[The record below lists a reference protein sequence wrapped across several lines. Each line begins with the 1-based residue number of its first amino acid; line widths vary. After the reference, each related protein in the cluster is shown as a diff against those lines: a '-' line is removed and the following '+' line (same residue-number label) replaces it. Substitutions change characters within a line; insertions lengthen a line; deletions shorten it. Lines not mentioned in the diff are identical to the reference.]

1 MQINELVTFAADVGR
16 GLLESGAETSRV
28 EDTVER
34 IIRHFYDGKS
44 EVLVVMTGLFVT
56 VGDVTKTV
64 RVRRRTINLD
74 KVSKIN
80 MMSRDIADDKIDFEE
95 ALKRFEYIMAQKPYS
110 LWVKT
115 VAVAFCCGFFTL
127 LFGGN
132 AFDGLNSFVVGAVIN
147 VFIWFLRK
155 HHTAEFIITFSGGVV
170 IALLIL
176 LFYAIG
182 LGKNI
187 NPMITGA
194 IMPLVPGLAITNAIR
209 DIIAGDYLSGGARL
223 FDAGSRGDCTCHR
236 CRQCYVHF
244 RSYDGRCY
252 GMIFLEMF
260 VAFAATMAFAVIF
273 NVSRSELIF
282 CGIAGLVAEG
292 VYLFTLRISDE
303 TALAIFVASIAV
315 TVLSRILANI
325 RRMPVTVYL
334 ISGIIS
340 LVPGAGMYN
349 TVYNIIASD
358 YMKAMYTGI
367 DTIKVAVA
375 IAVGIVLVFALPNKM
390 FFKRK

>member
-95 ALKRFEYIMAQKPYS
+95 ALKRFEYIMEQKPYS

-176 LFYAIG
+176 LFY
-182 LGKNI
+182 
-187 NPMITGA
+187 
-194 IMPLVPGLAITNAIR
+194 
-209 DIIAGDYLSGGARL
+209 
-223 FDAGSRGDCTCHR
+223 
-236 CRQCYVHF
+236 
-244 RSYDGRCY
+244 
-252 GMIFLEMF
+252 
-260 VAFAATMAFAVIF
+260 
-273 NVSRSELIF
+273 
-282 CGIAGLVAEG
+282 
-292 VYLFTLRISDE
+292 
-303 TALAIFVASIAV
+303 
-315 TVLSRILANI
+315 
-325 RRMPVTVYL
+325 
-334 ISGIIS
+334 
-340 LVPGAGMYN
+340 
-349 TVYNIIASD
+349 
-358 YMKAMYTGI
+358 
-367 DTIKVAVA
+367 
-375 IAVGIVLVFALPNKM
+375 
-390 FFKRK
+390 

>member
-44 EVLVVMTGLFVT
+44 EVLVVMT
-56 VGDVTKTV
+56 
-64 RVRRRTINLD
+64 
-74 KVSKIN
+74 
-80 MMSRDIADDKIDFEE
+80 RDIADDKIDFEE
-95 ALKRFEYIMAQKPYS
+95 ALKRFEYVMAQKPYP

-209 DIIAGDYLSGGARL
+209 DFIAGDYLSGGARL
-223 FDAGSRGDCTCHR
+223 FDAI
-236 CRQCYVHF
+236 V
-244 RSYDGRCY
+244 
-252 GMIFLEMF
+252 
-260 VAFAATMAFAVIF
+260 
-273 NVSRSELIF
+273 
-282 CGIAGLVAEG
+282 
-292 VYLFTLRISDE
+292 
-303 TALAIFVASIAV
+303 
-315 TVLSRILANI
+315 
-325 RRMPVTVYL
+325 
-334 ISGIIS
+334 
-340 LVPGAGMYN
+340 
-349 TVYNIIASD
+349 
-358 YMKAMYTGI
+358 
-367 DTIKVAVA
+367 VA
-375 IAVGIVLVFALPNKM
+375 IALATGAGSVMYIFGHMTGGVMDDFS
-390 FFKRK
+390 

>member
-1 MQINELVTFAADVGR
+1 
-16 GLLESGAETSRV
+16 
-28 EDTVER
+28 
-34 IIRHFYDGKS
+34 
-44 EVLVVMTGLFVT
+44 
-56 VGDVTKTV
+56 
-64 RVRRRTINLD
+64 
-74 KVSKIN
+74 

-194 IMPLVPGLAITNAIR
+194 IMPLVPCLAITNAIR
-209 DIIAGDYLSGGARL
+209 DIILI
-223 FDAGSRGDCTCHR
+223 FDTLPISCAP
-236 CRQCYVHF
+236 QAMAKIPA
-244 RSYDGRCY
+244 RSYPCQ
-252 GMIFLEMF
+252 ECP
-260 VAFAATMAFAVIF
+260 
-273 NVSRSELIF
+273 VS
-282 CGIAGLVAEG
+282 
-292 VYLFTLRISDE
+292 
-303 TALAIFVASIAV
+303 
-315 TVLSRILANI
+315 
-325 RRMPVTVYL
+325 
-334 ISGIIS
+334 
-340 LVPGAGMYN
+340 
-349 TVYNIIASD
+349 
-358 YMKAMYTGI
+358 
-367 DTIKVAVA
+367 
-375 IAVGIVLVFALPNKM
+375 
-390 FFKRK
+390 

>member
-28 EDTVER
+28 EDTGER

-223 FDAGSRGDCTCHR
+223 FDA
-236 CRQCYVHF
+236 V
-244 RSYDGRCY
+244 
-252 GMIFLEMF
+252 
-260 VAFAATMAFAVIF
+260 V
-273 NVSRSELIF
+273 
-282 CGIAGLVAEG
+282 
-292 VYLFTLRISDE
+292 
-303 TALAIFVASIAV
+303 
-315 TVLSRILANI
+315 
-325 RRMPVTVYL
+325 
-334 ISGIIS
+334 
-340 LVPGAGMYN
+340 
-349 TVYNIIASD
+349 
-358 YMKAMYTGI
+358 
-367 DTIKVAVA
+367 VA
-375 IAVGIVLVFALPNKM
+375 IALATGAGSVMYIFGHMTGGVM
-390 FFKRK
+390 G

>member
-147 VFIWFLRK
+147 VFIWFFEK
-155 HHTAEFIITFSGGVV
+155 TSHGGV
-170 IALLIL
+170 
-176 LFYAIG
+176 Y
-182 LGKNI
+182 
-187 NPMITGA
+187 
-194 IMPLVPGLAITNAIR
+194 
-209 DIIAGDYLSGGARL
+209 
-223 FDAGSRGDCTCHR
+223 
-236 CRQCYVHF
+236 
-244 RSYDGRCY
+244 
-252 GMIFLEMF
+252 
-260 VAFAATMAFAVIF
+260 
-273 NVSRSELIF
+273 
-282 CGIAGLVAEG
+282 
-292 VYLFTLRISDE
+292 
-303 TALAIFVASIAV
+303 
-315 TVLSRILANI
+315 
-325 RRMPVTVYL
+325 
-334 ISGIIS
+334 
-340 LVPGAGMYN
+340 
-349 TVYNIIASD
+349 YNIFGRSC
-358 YMKAMYTGI
+358 YC
-367 DTIKVAVA
+367 VAD
-375 IAVGIVLVFALPNKM
+375 ITLLCNRFGK
-390 FFKRK
+390 KY

>member
-95 ALKRFEYIMAQKPYS
+95 ALKRFEYVMAQKPYP

-187 NPMITGA
+187 NPMITE
-194 IMPLVPGLAITNAIR
+194 LLC
-209 DIIAGDYLSGGARL
+209 RL
-223 FDAGSRGDCTCHR
+223 
-236 CRQCYVHF
+236 Y
-244 RSYDGRCY
+244 
-252 GMIFLEMF
+252 
-260 VAFAATMAFAVIF
+260 
-273 NVSRSELIF
+273 
-282 CGIAGLVAEG
+282 
-292 VYLFTLRISDE
+292 
-303 TALAIFVASIAV
+303 
-315 TVLSRILANI
+315 
-325 RRMPVTVYL
+325 PVWQ
-334 ISGIIS
+334 
-340 LVPGAGMYN
+340 
-349 TVYNIIASD
+349 
-358 YMKAMYTGI
+358 
-367 DTIKVAVA
+367 
-375 IAVGIVLVFALPNKM
+375 
-390 FFKRK
+390 

>member
-95 ALKRFEYIMAQKPYS
+95 ALKRFEYVMAQKPYP

-132 AFDGLNSFVVGAVIN
+132 AFDGLNS
-147 VFIWFLRK
+147 FLRK

-223 FDAGSRGDCTCHR
+223 FDAI
-236 CRQCYVHF
+236 V
-244 RSYDGRCY
+244 
-252 GMIFLEMF
+252 
-260 VAFAATMAFAVIF
+260 
-273 NVSRSELIF
+273 
-282 CGIAGLVAEG
+282 
-292 VYLFTLRISDE
+292 
-303 TALAIFVASIAV
+303 
-315 TVLSRILANI
+315 
-325 RRMPVTVYL
+325 
-334 ISGIIS
+334 
-340 LVPGAGMYN
+340 
-349 TVYNIIASD
+349 
-358 YMKAMYTGI
+358 
-367 DTIKVAVA
+367 VA
-375 IAVGIVLVFALPNKM
+375 IALATGAGSVMYIFGHMTGGVM
-390 FFKRK
+390 G

>member
-1 MQINELVTFAADVGR
+1 MQINELVTFTADVGR

-95 ALKRFEYIMAQKPYS
+95 ALKRFEYVMAQKPYP

-182 LGKNI
+182 LGKNV

-223 FDAGSRGDCTCHR
+223 FDA
-236 CRQCYVHF
+236 V
-244 RSYDGRCY
+244 
-252 GMIFLEMF
+252 
-260 VAFAATMAFAVIF
+260 V
-273 NVSRSELIF
+273 
-282 CGIAGLVAEG
+282 
-292 VYLFTLRISDE
+292 
-303 TALAIFVASIAV
+303 
-315 TVLSRILANI
+315 
-325 RRMPVTVYL
+325 
-334 ISGIIS
+334 
-340 LVPGAGMYN
+340 
-349 TVYNIIASD
+349 
-358 YMKAMYTGI
+358 
-367 DTIKVAVA
+367 VA
-375 IAVGIVLVFALPNKM
+375 IALATGAGSVMYIFGHMTGGVM
-390 FFKRK
+390 G

>member
-95 ALKRFEYIMAQKPYS
+95 ALKRFEYIMEQKPYS

-132 AFDGLNSFVVGAVIN
+132 QCFYM
-147 VFIWFLRK
+147 VFEK
-155 HHTAEFIITFSGGVV
+155 TSHGGV
-170 IALLIL
+170 
-176 LFYAIG
+176 Y
-182 LGKNI
+182 
-187 NPMITGA
+187 
-194 IMPLVPGLAITNAIR
+194 
-209 DIIAGDYLSGGARL
+209 
-223 FDAGSRGDCTCHR
+223 
-236 CRQCYVHF
+236 
-244 RSYDGRCY
+244 
-252 GMIFLEMF
+252 
-260 VAFAATMAFAVIF
+260 
-273 NVSRSELIF
+273 
-282 CGIAGLVAEG
+282 
-292 VYLFTLRISDE
+292 
-303 TALAIFVASIAV
+303 
-315 TVLSRILANI
+315 
-325 RRMPVTVYL
+325 
-334 ISGIIS
+334 
-340 LVPGAGMYN
+340 
-349 TVYNIIASD
+349 YNIFGRSC
-358 YMKAMYTGI
+358 YC
-367 DTIKVAVA
+367 VAD
-375 IAVGIVLVFALPNKM
+375 ITLLCNRFGK
-390 FFKRK
+390 KY

>member
-80 MMSRDIADDKIDFEE
+80 MMSRDITDDKIDFEE
-95 ALKRFEYIMAQKPYS
+95 ALKRFEYIMVQKPYP
-110 LWVKT
+110 LLVKT

-132 AFDGLNSFVVGAVIN
+132 AFVVGAVIN

-223 FDAGSRGDCTCHR
+223 FDA
-236 CRQCYVHF
+236 V
-244 RSYDGRCY
+244 
-252 GMIFLEMF
+252 
-260 VAFAATMAFAVIF
+260 V
-273 NVSRSELIF
+273 
-282 CGIAGLVAEG
+282 
-292 VYLFTLRISDE
+292 
-303 TALAIFVASIAV
+303 
-315 TVLSRILANI
+315 
-325 RRMPVTVYL
+325 
-334 ISGIIS
+334 
-340 LVPGAGMYN
+340 
-349 TVYNIIASD
+349 
-358 YMKAMYTGI
+358 
-367 DTIKVAVA
+367 VA
-375 IAVGIVLVFALPNKM
+375 IALATGAGSVMYIFGHMTGGVM
-390 FFKRK
+390 G

>member
-80 MMSRDIADDKIDFEE
+80 MMSRDITDDKIDFEE
-95 ALKRFEYIMAQKPYS
+95 ALKRFEYIMVQKPYP

-127 LFGGN
+127 LFGG
-132 AFDGLNSFVVGAVIN
+132 NSFVVGAVIN

-223 FDAGSRGDCTCHR
+223 FDA
-236 CRQCYVHF
+236 V
-244 RSYDGRCY
+244 
-252 GMIFLEMF
+252 
-260 VAFAATMAFAVIF
+260 V
-273 NVSRSELIF
+273 
-282 CGIAGLVAEG
+282 
-292 VYLFTLRISDE
+292 
-303 TALAIFVASIAV
+303 
-315 TVLSRILANI
+315 
-325 RRMPVTVYL
+325 
-334 ISGIIS
+334 
-340 LVPGAGMYN
+340 
-349 TVYNIIASD
+349 
-358 YMKAMYTGI
+358 
-367 DTIKVAVA
+367 VA
-375 IAVGIVLVFALPNKM
+375 IALATGAGSVMYIFGHMTVGVM
-390 FFKRK
+390 G

>member
-80 MMSRDIADDKIDFEE
+80 MMSRDIA
-95 ALKRFEYIMAQKPYS
+95 
-110 LWVKT
+110 

-223 FDAGSRGDCTCHR
+223 FDA
-236 CRQCYVHF
+236 V
-244 RSYDGRCY
+244 
-252 GMIFLEMF
+252 
-260 VAFAATMAFAVIF
+260 V
-273 NVSRSELIF
+273 
-282 CGIAGLVAEG
+282 
-292 VYLFTLRISDE
+292 
-303 TALAIFVASIAV
+303 
-315 TVLSRILANI
+315 
-325 RRMPVTVYL
+325 
-334 ISGIIS
+334 
-340 LVPGAGMYN
+340 
-349 TVYNIIASD
+349 
-358 YMKAMYTGI
+358 
-367 DTIKVAVA
+367 VA
-375 IAVGIVLVFALPNKM
+375 IALATGAGSVMYIFGHMTGGVM
-390 FFKRK
+390 G

>member
-44 EVLVVMTGLFVT
+44 EVLVVRQDCLSLSAKLQKRSEFAG
-56 VGDVTKTV
+56 
-64 RVRRRTINLD
+64 RTINLD

-80 MMSRDIADDKIDFEE
+80 MMSRDITDDKIDFEE
-95 ALKRFEYIMAQKPYS
+95 ALKRFEYIMVQKPYP
-110 LWVKT
+110 LLVKT

-194 IMPLVPGLAITNAIR
+194 IMPLVPGLAITNAIVILLPEITFRAVR
-209 DIIAGDYLSGGARL
+209 DCLMR
-223 FDAGSRGDCTCHR
+223 
-236 CRQCYVHF
+236 
-244 RSYDGRCY
+244 
-252 GMIFLEMF
+252 
-260 VAFAATMAFAVIF
+260 
-273 NVSRSELIF
+273 
-282 CGIAGLVAEG
+282 
-292 VYLFTLRISDE
+292 
-303 TALAIFVASIAV
+303 
-315 TVLSRILANI
+315 
-325 RRMPVTVYL
+325 
-334 ISGIIS
+334 
-340 LVPGAGMYN
+340 
-349 TVYNIIASD
+349 
-358 YMKAMYTGI
+358 
-367 DTIKVAVA
+367 
-375 IAVGIVLVFALPNKM
+375 
-390 FFKRK
+390 

>member
-1 MQINELVTFAADVGR
+1 
-16 GLLESGAETSRV
+16 
-28 EDTVER
+28 
-34 IIRHFYDGKS
+34 
-44 EVLVVMTGLFVT
+44 
-56 VGDVTKTV
+56 
-64 RVRRRTINLD
+64 
-74 KVSKIN
+74 

-95 ALKRFEYIMAQKPYS
+95 ALKRFEYVMAQKPYP

-223 FDAGSRGDCTCHR
+223 FDAI
-236 CRQCYVHF
+236 V
-244 RSYDGRCY
+244 
-252 GMIFLEMF
+252 
-260 VAFAATMAFAVIF
+260 
-273 NVSRSELIF
+273 
-282 CGIAGLVAEG
+282 
-292 VYLFTLRISDE
+292 
-303 TALAIFVASIAV
+303 
-315 TVLSRILANI
+315 
-325 RRMPVTVYL
+325 
-334 ISGIIS
+334 
-340 LVPGAGMYN
+340 
-349 TVYNIIASD
+349 
-358 YMKAMYTGI
+358 
-367 DTIKVAVA
+367 VA
-375 IAVGIVLVFALPNKM
+375 IALATGAGSVMYIFGHMTGGVM
-390 FFKRK
+390 G

>member
-95 ALKRFEYIMAQKPYS
+95 ALKRFEYIMEQKPYS

-115 VAVAFCCGFFTL
+115 VAVAFCCGFF
-127 LFGGN
+127 
-132 AFDGLNSFVVGAVIN
+132 
-147 VFIWFLRK
+147 IWFLTK

-223 FDAGSRGDCTCHR
+223 FDA
-236 CRQCYVHF
+236 V
-244 RSYDGRCY
+244 
-252 GMIFLEMF
+252 
-260 VAFAATMAFAVIF
+260 V
-273 NVSRSELIF
+273 
-282 CGIAGLVAEG
+282 
-292 VYLFTLRISDE
+292 
-303 TALAIFVASIAV
+303 
-315 TVLSRILANI
+315 
-325 RRMPVTVYL
+325 
-334 ISGIIS
+334 
-340 LVPGAGMYN
+340 
-349 TVYNIIASD
+349 
-358 YMKAMYTGI
+358 
-367 DTIKVAVA
+367 VA
-375 IAVGIVLVFALPNKM
+375 IALATGAGSVMYIFGHMTGGVM
-390 FFKRK
+390 G